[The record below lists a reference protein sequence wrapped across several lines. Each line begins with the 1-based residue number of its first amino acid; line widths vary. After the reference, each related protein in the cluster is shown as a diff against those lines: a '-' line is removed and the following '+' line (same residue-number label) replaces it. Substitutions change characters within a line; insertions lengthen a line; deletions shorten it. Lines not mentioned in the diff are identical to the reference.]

1 MALRNLVYR
10 NELFP
15 REAYRRAFEALLAAR
30 GERTAC
36 RDTVALLSLAHER
49 GCEAAL
55 ARDLD
60 DCLDAGGL
68 PDPEALAKAFA
79 PRPRP
84 LPEVGVELGS
94 LADYDVLLSGSP
106 SRTGA
111 RGLAGSAS

>member
-15 REAYRRAFEALLAAR
+15 REAYRRTFDALLAAR

-55 ARDLD
+55 ARELD
-60 DCLDAGGL
+60 DCLDAGKLPEVEGL
-68 PDPEALAKAFA
+68 ARAFA
-79 PRPRP
+79 PQLQS
-84 LPEVGVELGS
+84 LPEVRVELGS
-94 LADYDVLLSGSP
+94 LADYDVLLSGST
-106 SRTGA
+106 SHTEAQA
-111 RGLAGSAS
+111 RAGSVS